1 MLYSRR
7 IGVRSFVGE
16 LSYTFLHFKR
26 RFNIKLNIKLKIKLK
41 QNKPILLYTT
51 TTTNIMTEL
60 IRIPNIENY
69 TQEIINGELILTP
82 KKQYMTE
89 NELNNTQITNSTIE
103 ECLIKKEEETISIN
117 TSYRS
122 VLVDIWKSMPSQKI
136 LQTTTFN
143 FKLTNEN
150 GVKGYTWCD
159 DIHMSFQNK
168 DARGTLKEILN
179 MVKVNKLTI
188 KLSIKLETG
197 RIVHFKIE

>member
-1 MLYSRR
+1 
-7 IGVRSFVGE
+7 
-16 LSYTFLHFKR
+16 
-26 RFNIKLNIKLKIKLK
+26 
-41 QNKPILLYTT
+41 
-51 TTTNIMTEL
+51 MTEL

-89 NELNNTQITNSTIE
+89 NELNMTQITHSTIE
-103 ECLIKKEEETISIN
+103 ECIIKKEEENISTN
-117 TSYRS
+117 TNYRS
-122 VLVDIWKSMPSQKI
+122 VLIDIWKSMPTQKI

-143 FKLTNEN
+143 FKLTKEIRE
-150 GVKGYTWCD
+150 KGYKWCD

-168 DARGTLKEILN
+168 DAIGTLKEILN

>member
-1 MLYSRR
+1 
-7 IGVRSFVGE
+7 
-16 LSYTFLHFKR
+16 
-26 RFNIKLNIKLKIKLK
+26 
-41 QNKPILLYTT
+41 
-51 TTTNIMTEL
+51 MTEL

-82 KKQYMTE
+82 KKIYMTE
-89 NELNNTQITNSTIE
+89 NELNMTQITHSTIE
-103 ECLIKKEEETISIN
+103 ECIIKKEEENISTN

-122 VLVDIWKSMPSQKI
+122 VLVDIWKSMPTQKI

-143 FKLTNEN
+143 FKLTEEN
-150 GVKGYTWCD
+150 GEKGYKWCN
-159 DIHMSFQNK
+159 DIRMSFQNK
-168 DARGTLKEILN
+168 DATGTLKEILN

>member
-1 MLYSRR
+1 
-7 IGVRSFVGE
+7 
-16 LSYTFLHFKR
+16 
-26 RFNIKLNIKLKIKLK
+26 
-41 QNKPILLYTT
+41 
-51 TTTNIMTEL
+51 MTEL

-89 NELNNTQITNSTIE
+89 NELNMTPITHSTIE
-103 ECLIKKEEETISIN
+103 ECVIKKEEENIS
-117 TSYRS
+117 TSKSCYRS
-122 VLVDIWKSMPSQKI
+122 VLVNIWKSMPAQKI

-150 GVKGYTWCD
+150 GEKGYKWCN
-159 DIHMSFQNK
+159 DINMSFQNK
-168 DARGTLKEILN
+168 DATGTLREILN

-197 RIVHFKIE
+197 RIVHFKID

>member
-1 MLYSRR
+1 
-7 IGVRSFVGE
+7 
-16 LSYTFLHFKR
+16 
-26 RFNIKLNIKLKIKLK
+26 
-41 QNKPILLYTT
+41 
-51 TTTNIMTEL
+51 MTEL

-82 KKQYMTE
+82 KKQYITE
-89 NELNNTQITNSTIE
+89 NELNMTQITHSTIE
-103 ECLIKKEEETISIN
+103 KCIIKKEEEIISTN

-122 VLVDIWKSMPSQKI
+122 VLVDIFKSMPTQKI

-143 FKLTNEN
+143 FKLTKEN
-150 GVKGYTWCD
+150 GEKGYKWCD
-159 DIHMSFQNK
+159 DISMSFQSK

-197 RIVHFKIE
+197 RIVHFKNKIISI

>member
-1 MLYSRR
+1 
-7 IGVRSFVGE
+7 
-16 LSYTFLHFKR
+16 
-26 RFNIKLNIKLKIKLK
+26 
-41 QNKPILLYTT
+41 
-51 TTTNIMTEL
+51 MTEL

-89 NELNNTQITNSTIE
+89 NELNMTQITHSTIE
-103 ECLIKKEEETISIN
+103 ECIIKKEEENISTN

-122 VLVDIWKSMPSQKI
+122 VLVDIWKSMPTQKI
-136 LQTTTFN
+136 LQTTAFN

-150 GVKGYTWCD
+150 GEKGYKWCE

-168 DARGTLKEILN
+168 DATGTLKEILN
-179 MVKVNKLTI
+179 MVKVNKLTL